1 MLFSKFIA
9 LVCPDSKDPSEKYEE
24 SLEQAEL
31 ADDLGFHGLWL
42 SENHFSSKDGLPSF
56 QGEIGITPKP
66 LLFGM
71 RVVENTRHIRIGT
84 AVRNIVFSNPI
95 QVAEEALEFDLL
107 SKGRLDL
114 GVGSG
119 YRPWEFEGFRVD
131 PAEAR
136 ARFLEALEILD
147 AGLRGKSVQ
156 FKGQYFDTPNV
167 TLVPKPY
174 YSQPRVPLYLA
185 TGDTE
190 LVRLAAQKDYGVMSF
205 STSSKEHL
213 LNLYDAYCKIA
224 APLGHDVSRDRFPV
238 TRQIYIHE
246 NPAIVQE
253 YAERNL
259 PHYQAALGDFKTCPP
274 LEELKK
280 LYIIGTPAECVEQ
293 LQRLRDEMGCT
304 HVILWFNFGWLT
316 HQEVTEQMLLFARE
330 VMPHFSAAN
339 KSNKAMA
346 GVR

>member
-9 LVCPDSKDPSEKYEE
+9 LVCPDGKDPVEKYEE
-24 SLEQAEL
+24 SLEQAQL

-42 SENHFSSKDGLPSF
+42 SENHFSSKVGLPSF
-56 QGEIGITPKP
+56 RGEIGITPKP

-71 RVVENTRHIRIGT
+71 RVAENTRQLRIGT
-84 AVRNIVFSNPI
+84 AVRNIVFTNPI
-95 QVAEEALEFDLL
+95 LVAEEALEFDLL

-119 YRPWEFEGFRVD
+119 YRPWEFDGFKID
-131 PAEAR
+131 PKEAR
-136 ARFLEALEILD
+136 ARFLEALNILD
-147 AGLRGKSVQ
+147 SGLRGIPFH
-156 FKGQYFDTPNV
+156 FKGHYFDIPEV
-167 TLVPKPY
+167 SLVPKPY
-174 YSQPRVPLYLA
+174 YSKPRIPLYLA
-185 TGDTE
+185 SGDPE
-190 LVRLAAQKDYGVMSF
+190 MIRLAAEKDYGVMSF

-213 LNLYDAYCKIA
+213 LNLYETYRQIA
-224 APLGHDVSRDRFPV
+224 EPLGHDVSRNRFPV

-246 NPAIVQE
+246 NPAVVQE

-274 LEELKK
+274 LDELKK
-280 LYIIGTPAECVEQ
+280 LYIIGTPEECVEQ
-293 LQRLRDEMGCT
+293 LTKLRNEMGCT

-330 VMPHFSAAN
+330 VMPHFIEQ
-339 KSNKAMA
+339 KKRKKALA